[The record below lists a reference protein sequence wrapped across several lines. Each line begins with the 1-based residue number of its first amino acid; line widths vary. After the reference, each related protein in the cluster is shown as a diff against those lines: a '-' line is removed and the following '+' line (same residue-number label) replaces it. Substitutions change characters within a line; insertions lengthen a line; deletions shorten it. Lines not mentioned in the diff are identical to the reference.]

1 MASVI
6 ARARI
11 EGMVSSLPPKVKKFL
26 TSHIRKGENLE
37 LKTELNSEYRDRRK
51 DAVKRV
57 IANMTVGKD
66 VSGLFADVLKCM
78 QTDDLELK
86 KLVYL
91 YLMNYAKT
99 QPELVI
105 LAVNSFVKDA
115 DDPNPLIRAL
125 AVRTMG
131 CLRADRIVD
140 YLMEPLR
147 KTLKDTDPY
156 VRKTAAICVAKMY
169 DLKPQSTIDNG
180 FVASLQDLLSDPN
193 PMVVANAVAA
203 LREIQ
208 DNPRTKSPVLVVNTV
223 VLHKL
228 LAALNECTEW
238 GQIFIL
244 ESLAD
249 YAPNDV
255 HEARNVI
262 ERVVPRLSHAN
273 GSVVLA
279 AIRVLLTYL
288 DYLGNAEGAD
298 QVATMV
304 VKKMSPPLVTL
315 LASTPEMTYVALRN
329 ISIILQ
335 RRPDVLANEIRVFF
349 CKYNDPPYV
358 KLEKLDVMM
367 RLTSERNVD
376 AVLTELKEYAN
387 EVDVEFVRTAI
398 RAMGTC
404 AIKIEAAAER
414 CVGALLDLIKT
425 RVAHVV
431 QESMVVLK
439 DIFRRYPGRY
449 EGIIPILCEHLDVL
463 DEEEARAA
471 LLWIVG
477 EHADRIAN
485 AGDLLQVFV
494 DGFADEHV
502 AVQLQL
508 LTAAI
513 KCFLRRPETQPLVQQ
528 VLQLATA
535 SDLPDLRDRAF
546 VYWRLL
552 SSGAA
557 VRNVVA
563 ACPPIEYEPAHQLS
577 PGLLSELVRH
587 LGTLAAVKQQPV
599 ATVVPAKELVARGDD
614 DDEDDE
620 VQITPSATAGP
631 NGTPLPSPVPARANP
646 APAPAATASIP
657 NLLDLDFDAPAPAP
671 ASASAAAAPTSLLD
685 LLGSSP
691 PQSASASASAA
702 PVNDDLM
709 GVLGLGMPTSSSST
723 TASAPRAIP
732 TTMSSTS
739 SPLDALAGLGDLL
752 GPTTSATS
760 PMSGAPGLAA
770 AATAAASGTF
780 APATASST
788 PKPVL
793 LARDAGKGLE
803 IRGHFTGPSSASGG
817 ALELDFTN
825 HTATPLSDFAI
836 QFNKSTLGLN
846 PAAALS
852 SVMSTATV
860 APGATASARLPLAS
874 GVAGMTQTTVPPDMV
889 QVAVKTTAGIVYFV
903 ASVPQGWMVAVGGAG
918 AAGSPA
924 VGNVG
929 GPSVGGGLDGLLL

>member
-1 MASVI
+1 
-6 ARARI
+6 
-11 EGMVSSLPPKVKKFL
+11 
-26 TSHIRKGENLE
+26 
-37 LKTELNSEYRDRRK
+37 
-51 DAVKRV
+51 
-57 IANMTVGKD
+57 MTVGKD

-262 ERVVPRLSHAN
+262 ERVMPRLSHAN

-298 QVATMV
+298 QVAAMV

-557 VRNVVA
+557 VRDVVA

-599 ATVVPAKELVARGDD
+599 ATVVPAKELIARGDD
-614 DDEDDE
+614 EDEDDE
-620 VQITPSATAGP
+620 VQITPSASAASGP
-631 NGTPLPSPVPARANP
+631 NGAASLPSPVPARANVG
-646 APAPAATASIP
+646 APAPAAPASIP

-671 ASASAAAAPTSLLD
+671 TSASAAAAPTSLLD

-691 PQSASASASAA
+691 PKSASVSAV

-709 GVLGLGMPTSSSST
+709 GVLGLGMPSSSSSA
-723 TASAPRAIP
+723 TASSSAPRAIP
-732 TTMSSTS
+732 TSTS

-752 GPTTSATS
+752 GPSTSAPS
-760 PMSGAPGLAA
+760 PMSGAPGLATAVA
-770 AATAAASGTF
+770 AAAASGT
-780 APATASST
+780 PPST
-788 PKPVL
+788 KPVL

-803 IRGHFTGPSSASGG
+803 IRGLFTGPNPASG
-817 ALELDFTN
+817 ALELDFAN
-825 HTATPLSDFAI
+825 HTSSPLSDFAI

-852 SVMSTATV
+852 SVMGTATV
-860 APGATASARLPLAS
+860 APGATASARLPVVS
-874 GVAGMTQTTVPPDMV
+874 GVAGMTQTTVPPEMV

-903 ASVPQGWMVAVGGAG
+903 ASVPAGWMAAIGGGAG
-918 AAGSPA
+918 SPT
-924 VGNVG
+924 VGNA

>member
-298 QVATMV
+298 QVAAMV

-557 VRNVVA
+557 VRDVVA

-599 ATVVPAKELVARGDD
+599 ATVVPAKELIARGDD

-631 NGTPLPSPVPARANP
+631 NGASLPSPVPARANVGAAASP
-646 APAPAATASIP
+646 APASIP
-657 NLLDLDFDAPAPAP
+657 NLLDLDFDAPAPP
-671 ASASAAAAPTSLLD
+671 SASASAAAAPTSLLD

-691 PQSASASASAA
+691 PKSASATSA

-709 GVLGLGMPTSSSST
+709 GVLGLGMPSSSST
-723 TASAPRAIP
+723 TIASAPRAIP
-732 TTMSSTS
+732 TSTSSTS
-739 SPLDALAGLGDLL
+739 NPLDALAGLGDLL

-760 PMSGAPGLAA
+760 PMSGAAGL
-770 AATAAASGTF
+770 ATAAAAAAAGSF
-780 APATASST
+780 APAASTSS
-788 PKPVL
+788 KPVL

-803 IRGHFTGPSSASGG
+803 IRGQFTGPSATSG

-825 HTATPLSDFAI
+825 HTSSPLSDFAI

-852 SVMSTATV
+852 AVMSTATV

-903 ASVPQGWMVAVGGAG
+903 ASVPQGWMAAVGG
-918 AAGSPA
+918 AGSPA
-924 VGNVG
+924 VGNAG
-929 GPSVGGGLDGLLL
+929 AGSTSVGGGLDGLLL